1 MTVLDRLEDY
11 VARAGVGVAEDRDS
25 LPVGLTLLGAGI
37 AVAVLSPLLWIFLRA
52 ADVGVESSLQLLAR
66 SSTVDILVNSVAL
79 VTTVTVA
86 SVLIGVPLAVLTVE
100 TDLPFRRFWTVALAL
115 PLVVP
120 SYIGAFAFV
129 SAFGPRGTL
138 ADALAQF
145 GIESIPTIYGFQGA
159 ALVLTLFVYPY
170 VFLTTRAS
178 LLSFDGR
185 LVEAARTLN
194 HSRWAAFKRVTLP
207 QIAPGIAAGALL
219 VALYTLSDFG
229 TPNIMRF
236 NVFTQAI
243 YVEFNT
249 FGRDTAAL
257 LSLELLAVT
266 AVIVALESRIGDR
279 DSESYAGGGGHTT
292 RTPLGAWKIP
302 ALLFCAAVATLAL
315 VVPLGVLFMW
325 LTRSGPGYAGGGF
338 AFEWA
343 YGWNSTYV
351 SLLAAAVATLA
362 AVPVAYLAARYRS
375 TVTALIDRATY
386 VGYATPGIVLGI
398 ALVYF
403 GSAYAPAVYQT
414 VPLLVFAYVVRFLPQ
429 AVGTTR
435 SSVLQVDAK
444 LTEAARTLGRT
455 PGEAFRKVTL
465 PLIAPGVV
473 AGAALVFLTAMKE
486 LPATL
491 LLRPTG
497 FETLVTYIWSV
508 QEAGYYGQAAVPALV
523 LVGVSALSMVILL
536 KQDGSLITQ
545 EARTDE

>member
-11 VARAGVGVAEDRDS
+11 VARAGVGVAEDGDS
-25 LPVGLTLLGAGI
+25 LPVGLTLLSAGI

-52 ADVGVESSLQLLAR
+52 ADVGVESSVRLLAR

-79 VTTVTVA
+79 VTAVTVA
-86 SVLIGVPLAVLTVE
+86 SVLLGVPLAVLTVE

-138 ADALAQF
+138 ADALAGF

-266 AVIVALESRIGDR
+266 AVIVALESRIGDG
-279 DSESYAGGGGHTT
+279 DSESYAGGGGRTT
-292 RTPLGAWKIP
+292 RTPLGAWKLP
-302 ALLFCAAVATLAL
+302 ALLFCATVVTLAL
-315 VVPLGVLFMW
+315 VVPVGVLFMW

-375 TVTALIDRATY
+375 VVTALLDRATY

-403 GSAYAPAVYQT
+403 GSSYAPAVYQT

-455 PGEAFRKVTL
+455 PGAAFRKVTL
-465 PLIAPGVV
+465 PLIAPGVI

-508 QEAGYYGQAAVPALV
+508 QEAGYYGQAAVPALM

-545 EARTDE
+545 EARSDE